1 MTTTASAS
9 STRSAE
15 SSRRPDPV
23 VRRAVILA
31 AGSGERLRSVV
42 DDRPK
47 GLVEIDGE
55 TLVARSVRLLRA
67 AGVDAITIVAGYR
80 ADDYVHF
87 ASGQSDIRVVLNTCF
102 ATTGSMASLDVG
114 LAAVDGDVLIV
125 ESDIVYESRALT
137 AILAAPDR
145 DATLVS
151 GPTAAGDEV
160 WVSGPAGRVRTMS
173 KDRAGLT
180 DVVGE
185 LVGITRLSPAACAAL
200 RASFA
205 QFVRERGH
213 GRMNYDTDALVTIA
227 ATMPISAVV
236 MPDLCWGEID
246 DECQLQ
252 RVIGLVLGP
261 LRSSPS
267 L

>member
-1 MTTTASAS
+1 M
-9 STRSAE
+9 
-15 SSRRPDPV
+15 PDPTT
-23 VRRAVILA
+23 RRAVILA

-67 AGVDAITIVAGYR
+67 AGIDAITIVAGYR
-80 ADDYVHF
+80 ADDYSRF
-87 ASGQSDIRVVLNTCF
+87 AAGPCDIRIVLNNCF

-125 ESDIVYESRALT
+125 ESDIVYEPRALT

-160 WVSGPAGRVRTMS
+160 WVSASGGRVRAMS
-173 KDRAGLT
+173 KDRAGMV
-180 DVVGE
+180 DIAGEFVG
-185 LVGITRLSPAACAAL
+185 LTRLSPAGCAAM
-200 RASFA
+200 RETYAR
-205 QFVRERGH
+205 FVREHGH
-213 GRMNYDTDALVTIA
+213 GRMSYDTDAL
-227 ATMPISAVV
+227 ATISATTPIAPVV
-236 MPDLCWGEID
+236 VPDLCWGEID

-252 RVIGLVLGP
+252 RVIGLIRGP
-261 LRSSPS
+261 LRSPAPS
-267 L
+267 